1 MLNYYEELLGGLLIF
16 MVVVSV
22 IMATYKRIEYLRE
35 AIQSVLNQNF
45 TDFEFII
52 TNDQDDISIDQVG
65 KTINEFSKVDHRIIA
80 DIKIEKRNIA
90 KAWNDALCLASGK
103 YTAIIG
109 SDDVWEPEKLDE
121 QLRVLRS
128 NKDSLVWT
136 DASIIN
142 PRGEKVK
149 TSFSEM
155 YASEKN
161 FKECNNLTYENYIPS
176 QSIIFD
182 SDLGKSI
189 KFNEEIPFFCDYIFL
204 LEAYHRVKFIHIK
217 KELVRYRIH
226 GGNLTL
232 NRKEEWKRQMLMLE
246 NLIMRR
252 YKLCKK
258 AKVILLARVNIFLFT
273 EINIILMIKNIVNLS
288 IKHPIIFSSYIIYSF
303 KHRMYYTK
311 MVRGAIQI

>member
-1 MLNYYEELLGGLLIF
+1 

-35 AIQSVLNQNF
+35 AVQSVLNQTF

-52 TNDQDDISIDQVG
+52 TNDQDDINIDQVG
-65 KTINEFSKVDHRIIA
+65 KTINEFSKVDNRIIA
-80 DIKIEKRNIA
+80 DIKIENRNVA

-103 YTAIIG
+103 YIAIIG
-109 SDDVWEPEKLDE
+109 SDDVWETDKLDE

-128 NKDSLVWT
+128 NKGSLVWT

-142 PRGEKVK
+142 FRGQKMK

-182 SDLGKSI
+182 AYLGKSI

-217 KELVRYRIH
+217 KELVRYRLH

-232 NRKEEWKRQMLMLE
+232 NQKAEWKRQTIMLE
-246 NLIMRR
+246 NLIIERFQ
-252 YKLCKK
+252 LCKK
-258 AKVILLARVNIFLFT
+258 AKVIVLARINIFFGT
-273 EINIILMIKNIVNLS
+273 EFNILQRIRNFVNLS
-288 IKHPIIFSSYIIYSF
+288 IKHPFIFYSYIIYSF
-303 KHRMYYTK
+303 KHHIYYTK
-311 MVRGAIQI
+311 MVRGAIQL